1 MGFVSKNA
9 INHLLFKLIFLIY
22 SSYGFL
28 TALFLKIVKEKR
40 NSLSMAPKKRIL
52 IVDDHQLVI
61 LRILYSLTKIGNF
74 DVVTT
79 NTCDAA
85 LDLIL
90 KHKNDRPFE
99 IVFTDLSF
107 DNGTKATK
115 LDGGE
120 ALIKALKNQ
129 NIDIK
134 IGVITGHVETNRI
147 YNVIQNLNPDA
158 YLIKSKCGVAKLR
171 YAIEKMQSNDFY
183 YSHEVH
189 QKIMRRTI
197 IQIQMDEVA
206 IQILKELPNQPKI
219 SNLEVVILKNDGT
232 LMRLRSIETK
242 LSNLRADLGANNNT
256 DLVLKAKELGVID

>member
-61 LRILYSLTKIGNF
+61 LGILYSLTKIGNF

-158 YLIKSKCGVAKLR
+158 YLIKSKCGVAELL
-171 YAIEKMQSNDFY
+171 YAIEKMQTNDFY

-219 SNLEVVILKNDGT
+219 SNLEGVILKNDGT

>member
-1 MGFVSKNA
+1 
-9 INHLLFKLIFLIY
+9 
-22 SSYGFL
+22 
-28 TALFLKIVKEKR
+28 
-40 NSLSMAPKKRIL
+40 MAPKKRIL

-61 LRILYSLTKIGNF
+61 LGILYSLTKIGNF

-158 YLIKSKCGVAKLR
+158 YLIKSKCGVAELR
-171 YAIEKMQSNDFY
+171 YAIEKMQTNDFY

-219 SNLEVVILKNDGT
+219 SNLEGVILKNDGT